1 MRIPW
6 IGRVRLLKV
15 VPEVVREYIEDDMV
29 TYAAALA
36 YHMLFALFPFLL
48 FFVSLLGFL
57 QVPEFFD
64 WVLEQARVALPPD
77 AFSVIEDVVRNVQ
90 ASQSGGLLSIGIGA
104 ALWSAST
111 GVRALMNAL
120 NSAYDVPEARA
131 AWKRYLFSLLYTAG
145 FAVLLLIAG
154 VLLVSGPQ
162 VMEWLAERIGLGEAF
177 VMVWSWLRWPVVVL
191 LLMVLAAVVYYVVP
205 NIDQPF
211 RLITPGAVLAV
222 LTWILASIGFSI
234 YVTNIANY
242 DAMYGSIGGII
253 VLMLYFFISSNV
265 LLAGA
270 ELNAVIYHLK
280 KGKATPEDTSGAGQL
295 SPKLRGAQTT
305 VEE

>member
-1 MRIPW
+1 MRFPL
-6 IGRVRLLKV
+6 IGRVRVLKV

-64 WVLEQARVALPPD
+64 WVLEQAEIALPPD
-77 AFSVIEDVVRNVQ
+77 AFSVIEDVIRNVE
-90 ASQSGGLLSIGIGA
+90 ASQHGGLLSIGIGT

-131 AWKRYLFSLLYTAG
+131 AWKRYLFSVVYTVG
-145 FAVLLLIAG
+145 FAVLLLAAG

-162 VMEWLAERIGLGEAF
+162 VMEWLAERIGLGDAF
-177 VMVWSWLRWPVVVL
+177 VVVWSWLRWPVVVL
-191 LLMVLAAVVYYVVP
+191 LLMLLAAVVYYVVP

-211 RLITPGAVLAV
+211 RLITPGSVLAV
-222 LTWILASIGFSI
+222 LAWILASIGFSI
-234 YVTNIANY
+234 YVTNIANF
-242 DAMYGSIGGII
+242 DATYGSIGGII

-280 KGKATPEDTSGAGQL
+280 KGPAKPDDTSGAGQP
-295 SPKLRGAQTT
+295 SPELRGARGP
-305 VEE
+305 E